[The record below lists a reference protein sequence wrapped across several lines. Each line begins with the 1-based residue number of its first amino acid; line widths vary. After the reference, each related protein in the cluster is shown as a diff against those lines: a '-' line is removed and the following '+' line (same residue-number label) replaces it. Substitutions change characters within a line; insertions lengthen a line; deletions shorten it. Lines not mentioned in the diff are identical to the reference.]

1 MELAP
6 MRLMMPEQT
15 LDMILEALE
24 DLVQY
29 ELAVIMI
36 FDGRDDLSV
45 KKVRG
50 PLSSRKL
57 EDYRIS
63 LKERTDIAQIIENRR
78 TYLFK
83 EDEQHLDTYYDVLEL
98 PENHSCLVSPLFVG
112 EDLIGLLTL
121 DHRVCNVYS
130 TRVVR
135 FIETLSK
142 LISVYLAQS
151 SASRMLYTQNQDLVR
166 ERNFLMDNRSG
177 VLKSLVGTSQL
188 WVPVLDDV
196 RLVAGTDTPVLV
208 QGETGT
214 GKELIARAIHQL
226 SSRASGPFTA
236 LNCSTMSP
244 GLSESELF
252 GHERGAFTGA
262 HALRKGRFELAEG
275 GTLFLD
281 EIGDLPIEIQPKL
294 LRVLQEGTF
303 ERVGG
308 EQTLSSDVRI
318 IAASHVDLLEA
329 VSQRRFRE
337 DLFYR
342 LSVFPIQVPA
352 LRDRRDD
359 IHLLAEFF
367 LAQIRERPGWEN
379 AQLSDQALKK
389 LLGHGWPGN
398 VRELKNVLERAAIVS
413 RGTVIHP
420 EHLQFPGNPSVPK
433 LQEETGKFLPADL
446 DAVIKRHIEQTLEAA
461 GGRIYGSEGAAAMLG
476 MKPSTLQSRM
486 KRMGIRA

>member
-130 TRVVR
+130 TRIVR

-262 HALRKGRFELAEG
+262 HSLRKGRFELAEG

-281 EIGDLPIEIQPKL
+281 EIGDLPMEIQPKL

-308 EQTLSSDVRI
+308 EQTLSADVRI
-318 IAASHVDLLEA
+318 IAASHVNLLEA
-329 VSQRRFRE
+329 VSQRKFRE

-342 LSVFPIQVPA
+342 LSVFPIHVPA

-359 IHLLAEFF
+359 IPLLGEFF
-367 LAQIRERPGWEN
+367 LSQIRERPGWEN
-379 AQLSDQALKK
+379 AQLSDQALRK

-413 RGTVIHP
+413 RGTVIYP

-433 LQEETGKFLPADL
+433 LEDTIGEFLPTDL
-446 DAVIKRHIEQTLEAA
+446 DTVIKLHIEQTLDAA

-486 KRMGIRA
+486 KRMGIRV